1 MVDVLAGIGMG
12 RFLVRVR
19 VSGVD
24 LGEDALCPVERR
36 PRACLFWFGQVRVA
50 EEHAVD
56 VLGVLGPDRAVLG
69 VVGGLRAAG
78 RVTHPDQRLVG
89 IGGVGEFE
97 AERLAGVGEPA
108 VVPDPTCRVAAVA
121 LSSRSTRRSSM
132 TVTGPGSWRARSWST
147 LWNAAMRARA
157 PLPVGRTPRW

>member
-36 PRACLFWFGQVRVA
+36 PRACLFWFGQARVA

-56 VLGVLGPDRAVLG
+56 VLGVLRPRPGGARGGGWPAGSGPSH
-69 VVGGLRAAG
+69 
-78 RVTHPDQRLVG
+78 T
-89 IGGVGEFE
+89 
-97 AERLAGVGEPA
+97 
-108 VVPDPTCRVAAVA
+108 
-121 LSSRSTRRSSM
+121 SRSAVGRPRGCRRVS
-132 TVTGPGSWRARSWST
+132 G
-147 LWNAAMRARA
+147 RA
-157 PLPVGRTPRW
+157 PCWGPVSYTHLR

>member
-24 LGEDALCPVERR
+24 LGEDALCPVEHR
-36 PRACLFWFGQVRVA
+36 PRACLFWFGQARVA

-69 VVGGLRAAG
+69 VVGGLRAA
-78 RVTHPDQRLVG
+78 V
-89 IGGVGEFE
+89 E
-97 AERLAGVGEPA
+97 AKI
-108 VVPDPTCRVAAVA
+108 
-121 LSSRSTRRSSM
+121 SRSWRSM
-132 TVTGPGSWRARSWST
+132 RGLKAFCRIRSYIAT
-147 LWNAAMRARA
+147 ARA
-157 PLPVGRTPRW
+157 HDVPVFTALRDAFLASPWSIPATA